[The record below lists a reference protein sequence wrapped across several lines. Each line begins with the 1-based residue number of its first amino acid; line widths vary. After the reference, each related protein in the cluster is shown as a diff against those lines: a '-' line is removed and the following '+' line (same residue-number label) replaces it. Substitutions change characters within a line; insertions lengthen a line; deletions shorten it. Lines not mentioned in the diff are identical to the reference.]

1 MSHNGKSKRQ
11 ILHVEDNPGDVRL
24 VQEALQNARHDYQVT
39 VARDGVEALDCLFRR
54 GRFAEA
60 PRPELMLLDLNLP
73 RKSGYEVLAEMKRD
87 RALRTIPV
95 IVFTSSGASPDI
107 FKAYEME
114 ASCYVTK
121 PTDIDDLFRI
131 IKAIEAFWFEV
142 AILPSKLAE

>member
-39 VARDGVEALDCLFRR
+39 VARDGVEALDCLYRR
-54 GRFAEA
+54 GRFHEV
-60 PRPELMLLDLNLP
+60 PRPELILLDLNLP
-73 RKSGYEVLAEMKRD
+73 RKSGYEVLAEIKRD
-87 RALRTIPV
+87 KALRTIPV
-95 IVFTSSGASPDI
+95 IVFTSSSASTDI
-107 FKAYEME
+107 FKVYEME

-131 IKAIEAFWFEV
+131 IKAIEAFWFDV
-142 AILPSKLAE
+142 AILPPNLAE